1 MAIINKNQ
9 VAPSYRTEQSWK
21 SLKEYFLEIKTQEF
35 INYHAHRAHVK
46 VHKVLAS
53 NYSFLI
59 HGQHLPWLVTIEGY
73 LGCGPFST
81 IQTTEMNIR
90 PGPPVPTP
98 IPPAPPA
105 ANSFFFTRRQVTVS
119 VASRFHKNVCFPHHI
134 LDMILDYATLGNAAM
149 ERELWTVETGYL
161 TTVVFLRLRVS

>member
-98 IPPAPPA
+98 IPPAPPPPTP
-105 ANSFFFTRRQVTVS
+105 FFLPEGRLQLVLHPDFIKMSVS
-119 VASRFHKNVCFPHHI
+119 LIIF
-134 LDMILDYATLGNAAM
+134 
-149 ERELWTVETGYL
+149 
-161 TTVVFLRLRVS
+161 